1 MAAIF
6 VLGRI
11 ILGAYY
17 LFGAFHHFSN
27 TSMLAHAAAA
37 HGVPA
42 PTVAIIGSGL
52 LLAIA
57 GVTLI
62 LGVFPRVGVAALV
75 LFLVPVSFFMHAFW
89 TDTNAATRMARHGQL
104 HQEHGAARLV
114 ADVPGDPRTV
124 AVQPGT
130 NGAVDDPRAGVRAPI
145 APQLPTPAPLFR
157 RRSVDKSSP

>member
-17 LFGAFHHFSN
+17 LFSAFHHFSD

-37 HGVPA
+37 RGVPA

-89 TDTNAATRMARHGQL
+89 SDANPATRMADMVNFTKNMALLGSSL
-104 HQEHGAARLV
+104 MFLAIPEPWPYSLG
-114 ADVPGDPRTV
+114 RTV
-124 AVQPGT
+124 RWRI
-130 NGAVDDPRAGVRAPI
+130 RARV
-145 APQLPTPAPLFR
+145 
-157 RRSVDKSSP
+157 

>member
-11 ILGAYY
+11 ILGTYY
-17 LFGAFHHFSN
+17 LFSAFHHVSD
-27 TSMLAHAAAA
+27 TATLARHAAA

-62 LGVFPRVGVAALV
+62 LGVFPRIGVAALV
-75 LFLVPVSFFMHAFW
+75 LFLVPVSFFIHAFW
-89 TDTNAATRMARHGQL
+89 SDTNAATRMFDMVNFTKNMALLGSSL
-104 HQEHGAARLV
+104 MFLAIPEPWPYSLG
-114 ADVPGDPRTV
+114 RTV
-124 AVQPGT
+124 RWRI
-130 NGAVDDPRAGVRAPI
+130 RARA
-145 APQLPTPAPLFR
+145 
-157 RRSVDKSSP
+157 

>member
-27 TSMLAHAAAA
+27 TSMLARAAAA

-42 PTVAIIGSGL
+42 PTAAIIGSGL

-89 TDTNAATRMARHGQL
+89 ADASAAARMADMVNFTKNMALLGSSL
-104 HQEHGAARLV
+104 MFLAIPEPWPYSFG
-114 ADVPGDPRTV
+114 
-124 AVQPGT
+124 
-130 NGAVDDPRAGVRAPI
+130 
-145 APQLPTPAPLFR
+145 
-157 RRSVDKSSP
+157 RSVRWGIRARA